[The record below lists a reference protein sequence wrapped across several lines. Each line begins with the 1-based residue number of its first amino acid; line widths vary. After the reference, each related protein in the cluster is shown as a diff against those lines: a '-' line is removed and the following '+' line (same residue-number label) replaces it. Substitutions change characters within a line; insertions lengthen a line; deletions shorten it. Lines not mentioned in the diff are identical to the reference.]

1 MITEALSCLTCG
13 LMLLAVLCIALWAY
27 RACYVCLSSF
37 GKQAQRAHGQWVPYI
52 DKGGK
57 GIFYYN
63 KVCVL
68 YYTDTAVHN
77 PATMVN

>member
-1 MITEALSCLTCG
+1 
-13 LMLLAVLCIALWAY
+13 MLLAVLCIALWAY

-63 KVCVL
+63 KVYML
-68 YYTDTAVHN
+68 YCYTYYLSYHYPTEA
-77 PATMVN
+77 A